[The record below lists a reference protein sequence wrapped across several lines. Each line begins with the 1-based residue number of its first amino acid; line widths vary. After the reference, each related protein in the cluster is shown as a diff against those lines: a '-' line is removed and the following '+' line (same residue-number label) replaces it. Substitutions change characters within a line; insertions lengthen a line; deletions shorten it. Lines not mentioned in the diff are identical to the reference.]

1 MGAKKYARAWP
12 SDLENKSDF
21 NNKGEGAASLPLAF
35 IKDKKKMADKNFIVT
50 IEKDN
55 DGTFI
60 AYNVDESPY
69 TLIGRGGTVKEAKAD
84 FMNSIQ
90 EVKVIE
96 EEREGAAA
104 PILSAAPVFKFDLSS
119 LFEYYS
125 MLNVS
130 AFARYLGINETL
142 MRQYKKGNTYISD
155 AQLQKIENGIHQ
167 LGTDF
172 LGLRLV

>member
-1 MGAKKYARAWP
+1 
-12 SDLENKSDF
+12 
-21 NNKGEGAASLPLAF
+21 
-35 IKDKKKMADKNFIVT
+35 MADKNFIVA

-60 AYNVDESPY
+60 AYNEDESPY

-84 FMNSIQ
+84 FMNSVQ
-90 EVKVIE
+90 EVMASE
-96 EEREGAAA
+96 EARNGAAA
-104 PILSAAPVFKFDLSS
+104 PILSAAPTFKFDLSS

-142 MRQYKKGNTYISD
+142 MRQYKKGDTYISD
-155 AQLQKIENGIHQ
+155 AQLQKIENGLHR
-167 LGTDF
+167 LGADF
-172 LGLRLV
+172 IGLRLV

>member
-1 MGAKKYARAWP
+1 M
-12 SDLENKSDF
+12 
-21 NNKGEGAASLPLAF
+21 
-35 IKDKKKMADKNFIVT
+35 T
-50 IEKDN
+50 IEKDK
-55 DGTFI
+55 DGTYI

-69 TLIGRGGTVKEAKAD
+69 TLIGHGATVKEAKAD
-84 FMNSIQ
+84 FANSMQ
-90 EVKVIE
+90 ESE
-96 EEREGAAA
+96 EERKGAAA
-104 PILSAAPVFKFDLSS
+104 PILSAAPAFRFDLSS

-155 AQLQKIENGIHQ
+155 LQLQKIEDGLHR
-167 LGTDF
+167 LGADF

>member
-1 MGAKKYARAWP
+1 MK
-12 SDLENKSDF
+12 DNKF
-21 NNKGEGAASLPLAF
+21 L
-35 IKDKKKMADKNFIVT
+35 VT
-50 IEKDN
+50 IEKDS
-55 DGTFI
+55 DGTFV

-69 TLIGRGGTVKEAKAD
+69 TLIGRGATVKEAKAD
-84 FMNSIQ
+84 FANSMQ
-90 EVKVIE
+90 EVKASE

-104 PILSAAPVFKFDLSS
+104 PILSTVPAFSFDLSS

-142 MRQYKKGNTYISD
+142 MRQYKKGNIYISD
-155 AQLQKIENGIHQ
+155 VQLQKIEDGLHR
-167 LGTDF
+167 LGADF

>member
-1 MGAKKYARAWP
+1 M
-12 SDLENKSDF
+12 
-21 NNKGEGAASLPLAF
+21 
-35 IKDKKKMADKNFIVT
+35 KDINFIVT

-55 DGTFI
+55 DGSFI

-69 TLIGRGGTVKEAKAD
+69 TLIGRGATVKEAKAD
-84 FMNSIQ
+84 FANSM
-90 EVKVIE
+90 IE
-96 EEREGAAA
+96 IKESEEKREGEAA
-104 PILSAAPVFKFDLSS
+104 PILSATPVFKFDLSS

-142 MRQYKKGNTYISD
+142 MRQYKKGNVYISD
-155 AQLQKIENGIHQ
+155 TQLQKIEDGLHR
-167 LGTDF
+167 LGADF

>member
-1 MGAKKYARAWP
+1 MKI
-12 SDLENKSDF
+12 N
-21 NNKGEGAASLPLAF
+21 
-35 IKDKKKMADKNFIVT
+35 NFIVI

-69 TLIGRGGTVKEAKAD
+69 TLLGRGATVKEAKAD
-84 FMNSIQ
+84 FANSIQ
-90 EVKVIE
+90 EVKASE
-96 EEREGAAA
+96 EERKGAAA
-104 PILSAAPVFKFDLSS
+104 PILSAAPVFNFDLSS
-119 LFEYYS
+119 LFDYYS

-155 AQLQKIENGIHQ
+155 VQLQKIEDGLHR
-167 LGTDF
+167 LGSDF

>member
-1 MGAKKYARAWP
+1 MK
-12 SDLENKSDF
+12 DNKF
-21 NNKGEGAASLPLAF
+21 L
-35 IKDKKKMADKNFIVT
+35 VT
-50 IEKDN
+50 IEKDS

-69 TLIGRGGTVKEAKAD
+69 TLIGRGATVKEAKAD
-84 FMNSIQ
+84 FANSMQ
-90 EVKVIE
+90 EVKASE

-104 PILSAAPVFKFDLSS
+104 PILSAVPAFSFDLSS

-142 MRQYKKGNTYISD
+142 MRQYKKGNIYISEV
-155 AQLQKIENGIHQ
+155 QLQKIEDGLHR
-167 LGTDF
+167 LGADF

>member
-1 MGAKKYARAWP
+1 M
-12 SDLENKSDF
+12 
-21 NNKGEGAASLPLAF
+21 
-35 IKDKKKMADKNFIVT
+35 KDKFFIVT
-50 IEKDN
+50 IEKDK
-55 DGTFI
+55 DGTYI

-69 TLIGRGGTVKEAKAD
+69 TLIGRGATVKEAKTD
-84 FMNSIQ
+84 FANSMQ
-90 EVKVIE
+90 EIKESE
-96 EEREGAAA
+96 EERKGVAAS
-104 PILSAAPVFKFDLSS
+104 ILSAAPAFRFDLSS

-155 AQLQKIENGIHQ
+155 VQLQKIEDGLHR
-167 LGTDF
+167 LGADF

>member
-1 MGAKKYARAWP
+1 MT
-12 SDLENKSDF
+12 
-21 NNKGEGAASLPLAF
+21 
-35 IKDKKKMADKNFIVT
+35 DKNFIVT
-50 IEKDN
+50 IEKDS

-60 AYNVDESPY
+60 AYNTDASPY
-69 TLIGRGGTVKEAKAD
+69 TLIGRGGTVKDAKAD
-84 FMNSIQ
+84 FMNSVQ
-90 EVKVIE
+90 EVKASE

-104 PILSAAPVFKFDLSS
+104 PILSASPVFKFDLSS

-155 AQLQKIENGIHQ
+155 LQLQKIEDGLHR
-167 LGTDF
+167 LGADF

>member
-1 MGAKKYARAWP
+1 MT
-12 SDLENKSDF
+12 DT
-21 NNKGEGAASLPLAF
+21 
-35 IKDKKKMADKNFIVT
+35 NFIVT
-50 IEKDN
+50 IEKDS

-60 AYNVDESPY
+60 AYNTDESPY
-69 TLIGRGGTVKEAKAD
+69 TLVGRGGTVKDAKAD
-84 FMNSIQ
+84 FMNSMQ
-90 EVKVIE
+90 EVKASE

-155 AQLQKIENGIHQ
+155 VQLQKIEDGLHR
-167 LGTDF
+167 LGADF

>member
-1 MGAKKYARAWP
+1 MD
-12 SDLENKSDF
+12 S
-21 NNKGEGAASLPLAF
+21 NNKGEGLAPLPLAL
-35 IKDKKKMADKNFIVT
+35 IKDIQMKDNKFLVT
-50 IEKDN
+50 IEKDS
-55 DGTFI
+55 DGTFV

-69 TLIGRGGTVKEAKAD
+69 TLIGRGATVKEAKAD
-84 FMNSIQ
+84 FANSMQ
-90 EVKVIE
+90 EVKASE

-104 PILSAAPVFKFDLSS
+104 PILSTVPVFSFDLSS

-155 AQLQKIENGIHQ
+155 VQLQKIEDGLHR
-167 LGTDF
+167 LGSDF

>member
-1 MGAKKYARAWP
+1 MKI
-12 SDLENKSDF
+12 N
-21 NNKGEGAASLPLAF
+21 
-35 IKDKKKMADKNFIVT
+35 NFIVT

-69 TLIGRGGTVKEAKAD
+69 TLLGRGATVKEAKAD
-84 FMNSIQ
+84 FANSIQ
-90 EVKVIE
+90 EVKASE
-96 EEREGAAA
+96 EERKGAAA
-104 PILSAAPVFKFDLSS
+104 PILSAAPVFNFDLSS
-119 LFEYYS
+119 LFDYYS
-125 MLNVS
+125 VLNVS

-155 AQLQKIENGIHQ
+155 VQLQKIEDGLHR
-167 LGTDF
+167 LGSDF

>member
-1 MGAKKYARAWP
+1 MKY
-12 SDLENKSDF
+12 D
-21 NNKGEGAASLPLAF
+21 
-35 IKDKKKMADKNFIVT
+35 NFLVT
-50 IEKDN
+50 IEKDS

-69 TLIGRGGTVKEAKAD
+69 TLIGRGATVKEAKAD
-84 FMNSIQ
+84 FANSMQ
-90 EVKVIE
+90 EVKNSE

-104 PILSAAPVFKFDLSS
+104 PILSAVPEFRFDLSS

-142 MRQYKKGNTYISD
+142 MRQYKKGNTYIS
-155 AQLQKIENGIHQ
+155 AVQLQKIEDGLHR
-167 LGTDF
+167 LGADF

>member
-1 MGAKKYARAWP
+1 MK
-12 SDLENKSDF
+12 DNKF
-21 NNKGEGAASLPLAF
+21 L
-35 IKDKKKMADKNFIVT
+35 VT
-50 IEKDN
+50 IEKDS

-69 TLIGRGGTVKEAKAD
+69 TLIGRGATVKEAKAD
-84 FMNSIQ
+84 FTNSMQ
-90 EVKVIE
+90 EVKASE

-104 PILSAAPVFKFDLSS
+104 PILSAAPVFSFDLSS

-155 AQLQKIENGIHQ
+155 VQLQKIEDGLHR
-167 LGTDF
+167 LGADF